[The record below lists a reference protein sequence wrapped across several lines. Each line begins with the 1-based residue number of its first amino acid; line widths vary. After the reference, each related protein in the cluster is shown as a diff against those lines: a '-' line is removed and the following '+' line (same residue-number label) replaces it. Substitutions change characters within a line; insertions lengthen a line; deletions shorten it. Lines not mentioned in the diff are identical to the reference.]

1 MSDLKKLGANIRSLR
16 MAYGE
21 TQEQLGEAIFVE
33 KNTVSYYENGKR
45 EPNKETLIAI
55 AEHYSASVG
64 ELLYSDLTGIGKI
77 TVDPNAFWK
86 NIDIFLP
93 IISSEKALSNENFK
107 KALDAHKEIFNQL
120 HKASMEGIDKLD
132 ICVEGYQAA
141 MEDDEIKAE
150 AAANIIALWFLIM
163 VFIKAVPELLKNKP
177 AYLRQVA
184 ARDKETRKV
193 IENVDPSFEAEAKE
207 LLDEIDN
214 EEIKNEISE
223 MLTVVKRSK
232 EWSDLADY
240 YLALQYLWNLVDND
254 LGWGFNQRIG
264 IEMMDAFNSVNNRY
278 VARFLKYNYDALRGA
293 SSQSVDDKQ

>member
-1 MSDLKKLGANIRSLR
+1 MNDLKKLGANIRSLR

-33 KNTVSYYENGKR
+33 KNTISYYETGKR
-45 EPNKETLIAI
+45 EPNKATLTAI
-55 AEHYSASVG
+55 ANHYTVSVG
-64 ELLYSDLTGIGKI
+64 ELLYSDLTEIGKI
-77 TVDPNAFWK
+77 TVDQNALWK
-86 NIDIFLP
+86 NIDIVLP
-93 IISSEKALSNENFK
+93 IISSEKAISNENFK
-107 KALDAHKEIFNQL
+107 SAFDVHEEFYDQL
-120 HKASMEGIDKLD
+120 HKVSMEGIDKLD

-141 MEDDEIKAE
+141 MEDDAIKAE

-163 VFIKAVPELLKNKP
+163 VCIKAAPELLKNKP
-177 AYLRQVA
+177 ASLRQVA

-193 IENVDPSFEAEAKE
+193 IENVDPSFEADAKE

-264 IEMMDAFNSVNNRY
+264 IEMMVAFNSVNNRY
-278 VARFLKYNYDALRGA
+278 AARFLKYNSAALRGA

>member
-64 ELLYSDLTGIGKI
+64 ELLHSDLTGIGKI

-132 ICVEGYQAA
+132 ICEEGYQAA
-141 MEDDEIKAE
+141 MEDDEIEVE
-150 AAANIIALWFLIM
+150 AAANIIALWFLFM
-163 VFIKAVPELLKNKP
+163 LFIKVVPESLKNQP
-177 AYLRQVA
+177 ASLRQVA
-184 ARDKETRKV
+184 ARDEETRKA
-193 IENVDPSFEAEAKE
+193 IEEIDPSFEADMKE
-207 LLDEIDN
+207 ILDEIDT
-214 EEIKNEISE
+214 EELKNEISQ
-223 MLTVVKRSK
+223 MLAVVKKSRD
-232 EWSDLADY
+232 WTDLAYY
-240 YLALQYLWNLVDND
+240 YLALQYVMNLADND
-254 LGWGFNQRIG
+254 LGLGYNQRIG
-264 IEMMDAFNSVNNRY
+264 SEMMYAFFSVNNQYAARY
-278 VARFLKYNYDALRGA
+278 LAFNYEALRG
-293 SSQSVDDKQ
+293 SGSQSVDDKQ

>member
-33 KNTVSYYENGKR
+33 KNTISYYENGKR
-45 EPNKETLIAI
+45 EPNKETLKAI

-93 IISSEKALSNENFK
+93 IISSEKALTNENFK
-107 KALDAHKEIFNQL
+107 KAFDAHKEFYDQL
-120 HKASMEGIDKLD
+120 HKVSMEGIDKID
-132 ICVEGYQAA
+132 ICFEGYQAA
-141 MEDDEIKAE
+141 VENDEIKAE
-150 AAANIIALWFLIM
+150 AAANFIALWFLVM
-163 VFIKAVPELLKNKP
+163 VVLKATPDLFKIKP
-177 AYLRQVA
+177 ASLKQVA
-184 ARDKETRKV
+184 ERDEETRKL
-193 IENVDPSFEAEAKE
+193 IEDADPSFQADAEE
-207 LLDEIDN
+207 LLDEIYN

-232 EWSDLADY
+232 EWSDLAYY

-264 IEMMDAFNSVNNRY
+264 IEMMAAFNSVNNRY
-278 VARFLKYNYDALRGA
+278 AARFLKYNLDALRGA